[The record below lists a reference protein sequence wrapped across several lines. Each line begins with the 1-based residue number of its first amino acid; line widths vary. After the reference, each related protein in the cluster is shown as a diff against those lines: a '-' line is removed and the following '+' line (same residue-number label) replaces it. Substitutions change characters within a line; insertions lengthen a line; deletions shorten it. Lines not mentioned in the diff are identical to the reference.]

1 MSSGLL
7 SRQPP
12 STHSKFSPE
21 ASRASSALQYGASSQ
36 AASSDQDSNK
46 TLVSSSTPAKSAVSS
61 LVSRYSRDRDSP
73 DPAYQRDADASSRD
87 AASPRPAGYIAPKD
101 SSVGR
106 SERGY
111 GSYLSSRFQER
122 ESSGMGSNS
131 SGSSAGGNY
140 HSSRFNFQTPRPFMT
155 QYNASTDS
163 SAQIER
169 VRQTGRRGI
178 IRIWLRASERILSLS
193 CVVQFPSQNV
203 FFCFLGGSV

>member
-21 ASRASSALQYGASSQ
+21 ASRASSALRYGASSQ

-46 TLVSSSTPAKSAVSS
+46 TPVSSMTTKTAVSS
-61 LVSRYSRDRDSP
+61 LVSRYSRDRDSA

-87 AASPRPAGYIAPKD
+87 AASPRPTGYIAPKD

-111 GSYLSSRFQER
+111 GSYLSSRFQEH

-131 SGSSAGGNY
+131 SGSSAGGIY
-140 HSSRFNFQTPRPFMT
+140 HTSRFNFQTPRPFMT
-155 QYNASTDS
+155 QHNANADS

-169 VRQTGRRGI
+169 VRQTGRHGI
-178 IRIWLRASERILSLS
+178 IRIWISASERIL
-193 CVVQFPSQNV
+193 
-203 FFCFLGGSV
+203 